1 MTLDLKRLVDRPV
14 PPNAAARDVI
24 LAALADG
31 GPRSVAE
38 GETRLIAAVPALLE
52 DGIVLRDPDGL
63 RLAPG
68 ARDAASAAAGR
79 VRASREARAA
89 WGTEFQAALRA
100 RRAQA

>member
-1 MTLDLKRLVDRPV
+1 MALDLKNLVDRPV

-31 GPRSVAE
+31 KPRPVAE
-38 GETRLIAAVPALLE
+38 GETRLIAAVPGLLA
-52 DGIVLRDPDGL
+52 DGIVVPDPQGL

-79 VRASREARAA
+79 VRASREARAD
-89 WGTEFQAALRA
+89 WGREFQAALRA
-100 RRAQA
+100 RRRHA